1 MLYDF
6 TSLNIWT
13 NWLCWSLITFSSLLP
28 RKRSFAKLL
37 FRLRFSEQ
45 LSLIKRDYQDV
56 DDGRINI
63 LWHLGTVF
71 LWMYWPSFNAALV
84 APDYVAQHRSVINTY
99 FSLAA
104 ACVTTFAL
112 SPLFQREG
120 TKWRLSM
127 VRDNDFFNLKSLH
140 SFNTTSCARKWE
152 NCDEHQI
159 VKVKCLEIISCL

>member
-1 MLYDF
+1 MLIMEE
-6 TSLNIWT
+6 L
-13 NWLCWSLITFSSLLP
+13 TFCD
-28 RKRSFAKLL
+28 
-37 FRLRFSEQ
+37 
-45 LSLIKRDYQDV
+45 I
-56 DDGRINI
+56 
-63 LWHLGTVF
+63 LGTVF

-152 NCDEHQI
+152 KLWWTSDSEGQMFRNYFLSLGSRSECHSRRWCCRGNSVEYVNQSVGGSFDWLLCRSTEHCGI
-159 VKVKCLEIISCL
+159 RIPDSKY

>member
-1 MLYDF
+1 MLIMEE
-6 TSLNIWT
+6 L
-13 NWLCWSLITFSSLLP
+13 TFCD
-28 RKRSFAKLL
+28 
-37 FRLRFSEQ
+37 
-45 LSLIKRDYQDV
+45 I
-56 DDGRINI
+56 
-63 LWHLGTVF
+63 LGTVF

-127 VRDNDFFNLKSLH
+127 VRDNDFLNLKSLH

-152 NCDEHQI
+152 NFDEHQI
-159 VKVKCLEIISCL
+159 VKAKCSEIISFLSLGSRSECHSRRWCCRGNSVEHVNQSVGSSFDWLLCRSTEHRGIRIPDSKY